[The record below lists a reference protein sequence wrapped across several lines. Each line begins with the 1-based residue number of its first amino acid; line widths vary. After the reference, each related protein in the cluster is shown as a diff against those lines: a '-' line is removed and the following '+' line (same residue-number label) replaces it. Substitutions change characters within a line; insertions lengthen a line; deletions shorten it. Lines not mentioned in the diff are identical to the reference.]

1 MAKNKIEKGV
11 TLVAA
16 NTEVQG
22 NISFQDQLYVNGRVV
37 GNVVSE
43 HESSAVVVSDEGVL
57 QGEIHVPNVVI
68 NGRVSG
74 DVYAS
79 NRLELAKN
87 AHVTG
92 NLYYNLVEMHLGARV
107 EGQLVHQDFAAQAQE
122 NQGSDFAPL
131 AGVAMPSESGA

>member
-1 MAKNKIEKGV
+1 MAKSKIEKGV

-22 NISFQDQLYVNGRVV
+22 NISFEDQLYVNGKVV
-37 GNVVSE
+37 GNVVSD
-43 HESSAVVVSDEGVL
+43 HESSTVVVSDEGVL
-57 QGEIHVPNVVI
+57 HGEIHVPNVVI

-107 EGQLVHQDFAAQAQE
+107 EGQLVHQDFATQTQA
-122 NQGSDFAPL
+122 
-131 AGVAMPSESGA
+131 AGGDGFQSVAGAMPAESSA

>member
-1 MAKNKIEKGV
+1 MAKSKIEKGV

-22 NISFQDQLYVNGRVV
+22 NLSFQDQLYINGKVV

-43 HESSAVVVSDEGVL
+43 QETSAVVISEEGVL
-57 QGEIHVPNVVI
+57 HGEIHVPNVVI
-68 NGRVSG
+68 NGRVAG

-107 EGQLVHQDFAAQAQE
+107 EGQLVHQDFAEQPQ
-122 NQGSDFAPL
+122 
-131 AGVAMPSESGA
+131 VSESGEFHAGSGAVPLESGA